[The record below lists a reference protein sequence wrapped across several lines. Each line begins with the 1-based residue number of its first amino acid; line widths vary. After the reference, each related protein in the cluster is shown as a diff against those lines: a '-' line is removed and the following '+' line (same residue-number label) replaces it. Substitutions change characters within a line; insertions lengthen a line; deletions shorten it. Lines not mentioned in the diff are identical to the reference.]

1 MERARQTTIGRDPT
15 PNQDK
20 VLKTDIQKK
29 KKKKNYIIHGNQ
41 SRRQAM
47 VSAPQEL
54 RFSTSLGTG

>member
-20 VLKTDIQKK
+20 VLKKDIQK